1 MPIPS
6 KTESIQTLSVKDR
19 IYNVVCECIITGVL
33 KSGEKILDSEL
44 AQYFDVSR
52 TPVREAIQM
61 LERQKLVKVIP
72 SRGTIVA
79 NIEIEDTEKCYRL
92 LAEIQAFA
100 AEEACERISEE
111 QLQALKDCYD
121 QFATACADGA
131 VEQLLS
137 GDTKFH
143 EIIVKAADNEY
154 VEDFSRILQLHI
166 SRIRYHYFH
175 ENVNPI
181 RSVGHHEKILQA
193 LVERN
198 KAKAKEIMREHWLLS
213 MEYSLDIARKMQI

>member
-1 MPIPS
+1 M
-6 KTESIQTLSVKDR
+6 
-19 IYNVVCECIITGVL
+19 
-33 KSGEKILDSEL
+33 
-44 AQYFDVSR
+44 
-52 TPVREAIQM
+52 
-61 LERQKLVKVIP
+61 
-72 SRGTIVA
+72 
-79 NIEIEDTEKCYRL
+79 
-92 LAEIQAFA
+92 
-100 AEEACERISEE
+100 
-111 QLQALKDCYD
+111 
-121 QFATACADGA
+121 
-131 VEQLLS
+131 EQLLS
-137 GDTKFH
+137 GDTRFH
-143 EIIVKAADNEY
+143 EIIVKVADNEY

>member
-19 IYNVVCECIITGVL
+19 IYNVVCEWIITGVL

-72 SRGTIVA
+72 
-79 NIEIEDTEKCYRL
+79 
-92 LAEIQAFA
+92 AFA

>member
-1 MPIPS
+1 MGNHYEIYRKSGKFMPIPS

-19 IYNVVCECIITGVL
+19 IYNVVCEWIITGVL

-111 QLQALKDCYD
+111 QL
-121 QFATACADGA
+121 
-131 VEQLLS
+131 LS
-137 GDTKFH
+137 GDTRFH
-143 EIIVKAADNEY
+143 EIIVKVADNEY

-166 SRIRYHYFH
+166 SRITSFIIGINIKSRYKQS
-175 ENVNPI
+175 PPG
-181 RSVGHHEKILQA
+181 S
-193 LVERN
+193 
-198 KAKAKEIMREHWLLS
+198 
-213 MEYSLDIARKMQI
+213 DIDHKPAGFLYCCV

>member
-19 IYNVVCECIITGVL
+19 IYNVVCEWIITGVL

-143 EIIVKAADNEY
+143 EIIVKAAD
-154 VEDFSRILQLHI
+154 
-166 SRIRYHYFH
+166 
-175 ENVNPI
+175 
-181 RSVGHHEKILQA
+181 
-193 LVERN
+193 
-198 KAKAKEIMREHWLLS
+198 KE
-213 MEYSLDIARKMQI
+213 